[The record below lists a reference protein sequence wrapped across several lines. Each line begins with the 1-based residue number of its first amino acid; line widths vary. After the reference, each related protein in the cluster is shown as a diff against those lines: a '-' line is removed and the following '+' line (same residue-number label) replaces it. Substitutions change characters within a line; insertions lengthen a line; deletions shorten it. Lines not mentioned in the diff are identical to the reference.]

1 MMNEKLKDFFKKLIK
16 DEAFREEFASAK
28 TAYDGYTMA
37 KPYIEGVSFDE
48 FKDGLTYIHNKIEY
62 RKELLN
68 GGMSKISGGTNEFSE
83 VLFLLS
89 QYKDSYF

>member
-62 RKELLN
+62 RKDHR
-68 GGMSKISGGTNEFSE
+68 MFIIA
-83 VLFLLS
+83 LFLKKVQINMTNILKL
-89 QYKDSYF
+89 QLLR

>member
-1 MMNEKLKDFFKKLIK
+1 MNEKLKNFFKRLIK
-16 DEAFREEFASAK
+16 EEAFREEFASAK

-48 FKDGLTYIHNKIEY
+48 FKEGLTYIHNKIEY

-68 GGMSKISGGTNEFSE
+68 ADLSKISGGTNEFSE
-83 VLFLLS
+83 ILYILS
-89 QYKDSYF
+89 QYQDSYF

>member
-1 MMNEKLKDFFKKLIK
+1 MNEKLKDFFKRLIK

-48 FKDGLTYIHNKIEY
+48 FKNGLTYIHNKIEY
-62 RKELLN
+62 RKELLA
-68 GGMSKISGGTNEFSE
+68 GDMAKISGGTNEFE
-83 VLFLLS
+83 EILYILS
-89 QYKDSYF
+89 QYQDSF

>member
-16 DEAFREEFASAK
+16 DEAFREEFA
-28 TAYDGYTMA
+28 AYDGYTMA

-68 GGMSKISGGTNEFSE
+68 GDMSKISGGTNEFSK

>member
-1 MMNEKLKDFFKKLIK
+1 MNEKLKNFFKRLIK
-16 DEAFREEFASAK
+16 EEAFREEFAAAK

-48 FKDGLTYIHNKIEY
+48 FKEGLTYIHNKIEY

-68 GGMSKISGGTNEFSE
+68 GDLAKISGGANEFSE
-83 VLFLLS
+83 VLYILS
-89 QYKDSYF
+89 QYQDSYF